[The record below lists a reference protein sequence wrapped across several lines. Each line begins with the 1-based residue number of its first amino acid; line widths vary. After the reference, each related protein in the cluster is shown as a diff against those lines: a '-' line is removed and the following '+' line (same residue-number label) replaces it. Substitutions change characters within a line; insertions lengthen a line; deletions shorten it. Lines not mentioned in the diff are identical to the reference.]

1 MRFQNG
7 SAVPAL
13 VSSSKWVSTPKH
25 TSDAA
30 GQSASSGHHSRAIVV
45 LHFSHALRI
54 GPWPIDIRASLD
66 DYDHGLVIQ
75 DLTRRQE
82 QVAERLTEDGYLKLP
97 KFDPNHGKLLDRRA
111 IETDGGCNS

>member
-1 MRFQNG
+1 MGLRCRSLFRPLNG
-7 SAVPAL
+7 SVPL
-13 VSSSKWVSTPKH
+13 YTRVMQL
-25 TSDAA
+25 
-30 GQSASSGHHSRAIVV
+30 GQSASSGHHSRAIVG
-45 LHFSHALRI
+45 LHFSQILAI
-54 GPWPIDIRASLD
+54 GPWSTYVRASLD